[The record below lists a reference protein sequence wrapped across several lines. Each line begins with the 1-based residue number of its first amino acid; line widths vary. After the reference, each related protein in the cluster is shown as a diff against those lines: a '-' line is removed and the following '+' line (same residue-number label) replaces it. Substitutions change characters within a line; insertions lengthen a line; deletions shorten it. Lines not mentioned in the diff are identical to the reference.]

1 MPRWL
6 EFLCYSRCLQRL
18 GVQPFSLMLNGFLL
32 GCGASSLTPNSKVR
46 FILLLVQ
53 VIVITN
59 FVFILHIQ
67 PTKSSVGESQ
77 TRETGTKNRSR
88 RDTRHIN
95 EMISDSRQRYN
106 KFALTRNHNV
116 LMGWENS
123 GLTMRGINNFVAQCQ
138 NLVTGLLHISDIS
151 YSNTWCPSRMSE
163 CGSRSGV
170 WTA

>member
-1 MPRWL
+1 
-6 EFLCYSRCLQRL
+6 
-18 GVQPFSLMLNGFLL
+18 MLNGFLL
-32 GCGASSLTPNSKVR
+32 QVGCGASSLSPNFKVR

-88 RDTRHIN
+88 RDTGHIN

-106 KFALTRNHNV
+106 KVALTLNPNL
-116 LMGWENS
+116 LMGK
-123 GLTMRGINNFVAQCQ
+123 
-138 NLVTGLLHISDIS
+138 
-151 YSNTWCPSRMSE
+151 
-163 CGSRSGV
+163 
-170 WTA
+170 